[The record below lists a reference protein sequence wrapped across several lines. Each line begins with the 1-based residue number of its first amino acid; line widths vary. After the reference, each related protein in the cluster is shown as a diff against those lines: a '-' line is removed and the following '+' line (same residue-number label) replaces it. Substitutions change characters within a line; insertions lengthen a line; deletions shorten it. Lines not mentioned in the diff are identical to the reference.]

1 MKCVFS
7 AGKFVVSKSLRGG
20 AAGFSVG
27 RFGGISLG
35 SGLSRVPEEEFWT
48 GLDIVVI

>member
-1 MKCVFS
+1 M
-7 AGKFVVSKSLRGG
+7 VSPTIRGG

-48 GLDIVVI
+48 GPDTNGTP